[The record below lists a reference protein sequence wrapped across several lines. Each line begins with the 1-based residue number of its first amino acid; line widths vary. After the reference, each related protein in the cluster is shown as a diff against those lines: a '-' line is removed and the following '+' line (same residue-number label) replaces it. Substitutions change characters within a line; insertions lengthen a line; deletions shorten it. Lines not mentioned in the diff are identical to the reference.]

1 MNHHE
6 RNGAF
11 SGRFCGETRATC
23 AHCLAR
29 HPAAGGALSA
39 EEVAEIHLERSRI
52 RLPARRRLAAKAGT
66 GAALINLTA
75 GVVKISPKRAR
86 GAVNINGA
94 DDLGVGVVFAPD
106 IVSPQ
111 DGAITALAD
120 CEMCCFSSAGLRRLF
135 SRHPRLQERF
145 LRHSLE
151 SLHRAREQAALLN
164 RPRAMERVAALF
176 WSCARAAETRGERG
190 GEIAMPMRGVEM
202 AALLGL
208 SKETVSRCVSA
219 LRADGHLRPLDRT
232 RFVVPDMHA
241 LRALCGG

>member
-1 MNHHE
+1 MTHHG

-75 GVVKISPKRAR
+75 GVVKISPKRVR
-86 GAVNINGA
+86 GVAGGA
-94 DDLGVGVVFAPD
+94 DDAGVGVVFAPD

-135 SRHPRLQERF
+135 ARHPRLQERF